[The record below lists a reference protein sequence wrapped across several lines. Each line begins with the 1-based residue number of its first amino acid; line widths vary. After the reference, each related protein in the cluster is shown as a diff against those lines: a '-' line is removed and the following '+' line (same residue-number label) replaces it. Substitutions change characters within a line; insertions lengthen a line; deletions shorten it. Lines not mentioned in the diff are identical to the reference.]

1 VLFMKRGTTLFL
13 KIAVILM
20 GIPVLALCIFLLPQI
35 VSEANEAA
43 ERGWDYAYVVYG
55 LLMVMY
61 ISVIPFYF
69 ALYQSFNLLSYIDKN
84 QAFSELS
91 VRALKKIKN
100 CAIIISGLYVVALP
114 LVFIMA
120 EIDDAPGLAIVGMIP
135 IFAAMVI
142 AVFAAVLQR
151 LLQEAIDIKEEND
164 LIV

>member
-1 VLFMKRGTTLFL
+1 MKRGSTLFL

-20 GIPVLALCIFLLPQI
+20 GIPVLALCLFLLPQI
-35 VSEANEAA
+35 ANEANEAA
-43 ERGWDYAYVVYG
+43 ERGSDLAFVVYG
-55 LLMVMY
+55 ILMVMY
-61 ISVIPFYF
+61 VSAIPFYF

-114 LVFIMA
+114 FVYIMA
-120 EIDDAPGLAIVGMIP
+120 EVDDAPGLIIVGMVP
-135 IFAAMVI
+135 IFASMVI

-151 LLQEAIDIKEEND
+151 LLKEAIDIKEEND